1 MFRFSG
7 YVYSCVLIH
16 FDTIISG
23 IFTNLL
29 SKTDVCAY
37 ILNQMFMLIL

>member
-1 MFRFSG
+1 MFHFSG
-7 YVYSCVLIH
+7 YIYSCVLIH

-23 IFTNLL
+23 IFINLL
-29 SKTDVCAY
+29 SKIDICAY